1 MCAIFHL
8 KSSSKLESPQ
18 HIFFFLFR
26 EKCDTPMLALAL
38 NVTFTTSPK
47 HPIRV

>member
-18 HIFFFLFR
+18 HIFFFFL
-26 EKCDTPMLALAL
+26 EK
-38 NVTFTTSPK
+38 NVTLQCW
-47 HPIRV
+47 HLL